1 MVNRLSF
8 RNLRIDNFKLITW
21 LQIFII
27 AITPNF
33 IFFQSANAT
42 TVSAEG
48 WSVTKRLVQGATTF
62 YDGAKNVVL
71 NGKNYAA
78 TGTAAIT
85 PTATQVSKMIVR
97 TGAVLAVDLAIKTLI
112 GAVDYVMDPA
122 NNRVKY
128 FVVGDPSD
136 PKDPS
141 VQYYYQTG
149 AFGVTK
155 YFSSNSAAANDQC
168 TRNAQGNGWILVSV
182 TPYSWATDETGMR
195 DAKCVIKR
203 SATDANETF
212 NWSYI
217 RVLNPAY
224 NPSAPN
230 PNTQEKYLPY
240 DAVASQ
246 IISDAVAN
254 KADGKAYVS
263 SVADTALEDEQR
275 QIVPATDVTQQLN
288 NSQAIPTSNTAQGQ
302 AVPQTNPNDP
312 TAPKAPPTD
321 ITLNFP
327 VFCEWAPTVCQ
338 AAQAAI
344 DFPKTVADYWK
355 KTDKWMNE
363 SASDTSETKP
373 EVKELELNFDDGSR
387 INFDQTCPQPQP
399 IQVTFMGVT
408 QDASFSFEPLC
419 NFMIMIRP
427 FVIGSAYLI
436 GAYIVMGLSRGNSE

>member
-1 MVNRLSF
+1 MRKLLKQINVIILSF
-8 RNLRIDNFKLITW
+8 VLIFAPTYV
-21 LQIFII
+21 F
-27 AITPNF
+27 
-33 IFFQSANAT
+33 AT
-42 TVSAEG
+42 SVSAEG

-62 YDGAKNVVL
+62 YDGTKNIVL

-78 TGTAAIT
+78 TGAAAIT
-85 PTATQVSKMIVR
+85 PTAAQVSKMIVR
-97 TGAVLAVDLAIKTLI
+97 TGAVLAVDLAIKALI
-112 GAVDYVMDPA
+112 GSVDYVMDPA

-141 VQYYYQTG
+141 VQYFYQTG

-224 NPSAPN
+224 NPSAQPN
-230 PNTQEKYLPY
+230 KEEKYLPY

-246 IISDAVAN
+246 IMSDAVAD
-254 KADGKAYVS
+254 KAEGKAYVS

-275 QIVPATDVTQQLN
+275 QIVPATDVINQLD
-288 NSQAIPTSNTAQGQ
+288 NSQAIPTSNTAQG
-302 AVPQTNPNDP
+302 AATPKPVEGTPDP
-312 TAPKAPPTD
+312 TQPQPTPYD
-321 ITLNFP
+321 ITINFP
-327 VFCEWAPTVCQ
+327 IFCSWAPSVCQ
-338 AAQAAI
+338 AAQVAI
-344 DFPKTVADYWK
+344 NFPAKVDKWIEGLFYNTKGLPEYDN
-355 KTDKWMNE
+355 KTDLFIHE
-363 SASDTSETKP
+363 QP
-373 EVKELELNFDDGSR
+373 EIKHVSINWGSV
-387 INFDQTCPQPQP
+387 CPAP
-399 IQVTFMGVT
+399 VTVPLSFMGISREITVVNY
-408 QDASFSFEPLC
+408 QYICDYAWIIKASVNMVAS
-419 NFMIMIRP
+419 I
-427 FVIGSAYLI
+427 SAV
-436 GAYIVMGLSRGNSE
+436 YIVAGRKE

>member
-155 YFSSNSAAANDQC
+155 YFSSNSAAATDQC
-168 TRNAQGNGWILVSV
+168 TRNAQGYGWILVSA
-182 TPYSWATDETGMR
+182 TPYNWTTSEVGMR

-203 SATDANETF
+203 SPTDANETF
-212 NWSYI
+212 NWGYQRI
-217 RVLNPAY
+217 LNPAY
-224 NPSAPN
+224 NPAAPN

-263 SVADTALEDEQR
+263 SVADTALEQDEQR
-275 QIVPATDVTQQLN
+275 QIVPANDMVQQLN
-288 NSQAIPTSNTAQGQ
+288 SSQA
-302 AVPQTNPNDP
+302 
-312 TAPKAPPTD
+312 
-321 ITLNFP
+321 
-327 VFCEWAPTVCQ
+327 
-338 AAQAAI
+338 
-344 DFPKTVADYWK
+344 
-355 KTDKWMNE
+355 
-363 SASDTSETKP
+363 
-373 EVKELELNFDDGSR
+373 
-387 INFDQTCPQPQP
+387 
-399 IQVTFMGVT
+399 
-408 QDASFSFEPLC
+408 
-419 NFMIMIRP
+419 
-427 FVIGSAYLI
+427 
-436 GAYIVMGLSRGNSE
+436 